1 MTNNL
6 LLNTRYK
13 QVKKIFDSD
22 YVKPDENFR
31 VLQDTNPLKNAV
43 MKQAL
48 QRHERT
54 LKYEQELY
62 DKHIEEHK
70 NKIIQDEK
78 EV

>member
-1 MTNNL
+1 
-6 LLNTRYK
+6 
-13 QVKKIFDSD
+13 
-22 YVKPDENFR
+22 
-31 VLQDTNPLKNAV
+31 